1 MEGIILELYFLE
13 RRGVRCFIL
22 SLLCQKGVRLLTV
35 GFSSHKV
42 QVDANTKLILWTD
55 MQNLMAEINSNFSLF
70 SFLIDFYIFTFYIF
84 IFFNIFD
91 ISVST
96 NNRFL
101 GYNQVLLSFYAAD
114 HKITMRLL
122 KIILMHQPPIPS
134 PLHKPI
140 VFYFFTTK
148 TSPFEN
154 NSIGLYQRNRCLAVE
169 K

>member
-1 MEGIILELYFLE
+1 MEGTILELYFLE

-96 NNRFL
+96 NNCFL

-122 KIILMHQPPIPS
+122 KIILMHQHPIPS